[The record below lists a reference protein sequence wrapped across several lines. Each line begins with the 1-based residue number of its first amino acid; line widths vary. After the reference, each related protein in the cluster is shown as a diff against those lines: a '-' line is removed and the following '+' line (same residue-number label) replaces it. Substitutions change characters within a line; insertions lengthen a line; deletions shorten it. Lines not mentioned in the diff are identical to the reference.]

1 LPFSLP
7 CGQGLQSTQFF
18 FSLLCGQPLQS
29 TQWYFTLP

>member
-1 LPFSLP
+1 LP